1 VRKIAI
7 AAVAVL
13 IAVAAATT
21 YRLTQGSSGGQL
33 SAADARAAMRAEKL
47 QDIGWRSTAGEKGP
61 LGSECRARVHG
72 ATRTTSDGVYRVTMW
87 VCDSAATARGIANGF
102 PASMPGLSDVSRG
115 VGRLPGIDV
124 SAQDNVLVWVAA
136 SHPSLAYEA
145 AEHLRDLLGGSAGSA
160 S

>member
-1 VRKIAI
+1 
-7 AAVAVL
+7 
-13 IAVAAATT
+13 
-21 YRLTQGSSGGQL
+21 
-33 SAADARAAMRAEKL
+33 
-47 QDIGWRSTAGEKGP
+47 
-61 LGSECRARVHG
+61 
-72 ATRTTSDGVYRVTMW
+72 
-87 VCDSAATARGIANGF
+87 
-102 PASMPGLSDVSRG
+102 MPGLSDVSRG

>member
-1 VRKIAI
+1 MRTIVI

-21 YRLTQGSSGGQL
+21 YRLTQGPSAGQL

-47 QDIGWRSTAGEKGP
+47 QDIGLRSTAGEKGP

-72 ATRTTSDGVYRVTMW
+72 ATRNTSDGGYRVTMW
-87 VCDSAATARGIANGF
+87 VCDSAATAHGIAEGF
-102 PASMPGLSDVSRG
+102 PASMPGLSGVSRG

-136 SHPSLAYEA
+136 SHPSLAYET